1 MCLRAGLWDVVL
13 EKADVG
19 HHPAV
24 TEAQFSF
31 LEKSEGAVGFYP
43 W

>member
-1 MCLRAGLWDVVL
+1 MCLGAGLWDVVL